1 MLGKATFAESFLSS
15 EWYYKNHVEF
25 SILEQTAI
33 IAGYLKSVEQLL
45 YSIIKLSEGTGKQ
58 IKKYGSGRS
67 DYIEYCAANAS
78 LIDSTLGSIIGYV
91 KYYTELWDVNKYV
104 KNYIIDKL
112 NVYRDKYRND
122 HLHKDNIKRIE
133 KIEDIRTNTILI
145 YYLLLGA
152 MKISDSDKEQLGIV
166 SKEKEDKIKQ
176 DMFLLKL
183 LQYVPNLENGKIY
196 SLLGFYRADINGV
209 IFSLSDYQLTEEC
222 SQ

>member
-1 MLGKATFAESFLSS
+1 MFSRYF
-15 EWYYKNHVEF
+15 EF
-25 SILEQTAI
+25 FSRT
-33 IAGYLKSVEQLL
+33 
-45 YSIIKLSEGTGKQ
+45 
-58 IKKYGSGRS
+58 
-67 DYIEYCAANAS
+67 
-78 LIDSTLGSIIGYV
+78 YV
-91 KYYTELWDVNKYV
+91 KYYTELWDDNKYV

-133 KIEDIRTNTILI
+133 KIEEIRTNTILI

-176 DMFLLKL
+176 DMFLLNL